1 MNSRMLNRN
10 VVPVL
15 ITMIGLAGAQS
26 ASAQR
31 NTPPARDARAVRES
45 RNAVEIPVDTVVKV
59 RLNDRLN
66 SRDAKVGDPFTAV
79 VEDGDRSGFPDGTR
93 FEGVVSEAQK
103 SGDKRPG
110 VIDMDFRQ
118 AVLPNG
124 RRVPISGRLSGLS
137 EEDVRQ
143 SSDGRVLSRRSG
155 GDAKFNPKW
164 VGYGAAGGAVLGT
177 VLGSN
182 FLKGALLGGVGGAIY
197 GYLNKDKGRGEFRD
211 VTLDEGTTFGVRL
224 SERVAFQEEPNYRY
238 RYRPGRDNPDERVA
252 GRRETFRYG
261 TPTVRLN
268 GQDVRFT
275 DLQPMLLNG
284 VLYVPLR
291 PIADQ
296 ANLRFTHQRGDDN
309 FTVQSSTGPV
319 RGTVGEVDLD
329 IRNPRNPGERNP
341 AARNADDT
349 LSNAPLSVNGEIYVP
364 VGFLSRVGDLRAN
377 WSRQDLR
384 LDLDNSR

>member
-1 MNSRMLNRN
+1 MKSQKIGRR

-15 ITMIGLAGAQS
+15 VALVGLTAAQG

-31 NTPPARDARAVRES
+31 NTPPARESRAARES
-45 RNAVEIPVDTVVKV
+45 VVIPADTVIKVK
-59 RLNDRLN
+59 LNDRLT
-66 SRDAKVGDPFTAV
+66 SRNARVGDRFTAV
-79 VEDGDRSGFPDGTR
+79 VDDGDRSGFPDGTR

-103 SGDKRPG
+103 SGDNRPG

-118 AVLPNG
+118 AVLPDGRKLPING
-124 RRVPISGRLSGLS
+124 RLASLS
-137 EEDVRQ
+137 EEDVRR
-143 SSDGRVLSRRSG
+143 SADGRIMSRRG
-155 GDAKFNPKW
+155 GSNSKFDPKW

-177 VLGSN
+177 IFGSN

-197 GYLNKDKGRGEFRD
+197 GYLNRDKDKGGFRD
-211 VTLDEGTTFGVRL
+211 VTLDDGTSFGVRL
-224 SERVAFQEEPNYRY
+224 SERVAFQDGANYRY
-238 RYRPGRDNPDERVA
+238 SYRPGRDNLNERVA

-268 GQDVRFT
+268 GRDLRFT

-291 PIADQ
+291 PIAQ
-296 ANLRFTHQRGDDN
+296 EANLRFTHERGDDN
-309 FTVQSSTGPV
+309 FTLQTANGPV

-329 IRNPRNPGERNP
+329 GRGTRNVE
-341 AARNADDT
+341 DT
-349 LSNAPLSVNGEIYVP
+349 LTNAPLSVNGEIYVP
-364 VGFLSRVGDLRAN
+364 VGFLSRVSDLRAN

-384 LDLDNSR
+384 LDLEDNSTR

>member
-1 MNSRMLNRN
+1 MKSQMFGRSVL
-10 VVPVL
+10 PVL
-15 ITMIGLAGAQS
+15 VALAGLAGTQA

-31 NTPPARDARAVRES
+31 NTPPDRELRSARES
-45 RNAVEIPVDTVVKV
+45 VVIPADTVIKV

-66 SRDAKVGDPFTAV
+66 SRDARVGDRFTAV
-79 VEDGDRSGFPDGTR
+79 VDDGDRSGFPDGTR

-103 SGDKRPG
+103 SGDNRPG

-118 AVLPNG
+118 AILPDGRKLPING
-124 RRVPISGRLSGLS
+124 QLASLS
-137 EEDVRQ
+137 EEDVRR
-143 SSDGRVLSRRSG
+143 SADGRILSRRG
-155 GDAKFNPKW
+155 GSSSKFDPKW

-177 VLGSN
+177 IFGSN

-197 GYLNKDKGRGEFRD
+197 GYLNRDKGKGEFRD

-224 SERVAFQEEPNYRY
+224 ADRVAFQDGTNYRY
-238 RYRPGRDNPDERVA
+238 SYRPGRDNPNERVA

-268 GQDVRFT
+268 GRDLRFT
-275 DLQPMLLNG
+275 DLQPMMLNG

-291 PIADQ
+291 PIAQ
-296 ANLRFTHQRGDDN
+296 EANLRFTHERGDDN
-309 FTVQSSTGPV
+309 FTLQTADGPV

-329 IRNPRNPGERNP
+329 GRGT
-341 AARNADDT
+341 RNADDT
-349 LSNAPLSVNGEIYVP
+349 LTNAPLSVNGEIYVP
-364 VGFLSRVGDLRAN
+364 VSFLSRVGDLRAN

-384 LDLDNSR
+384 LDLDSSTR